1 MSAMVVL
8 GGAGVGANV
17 WSRYSDAGGAFTGA
31 GDEHI
36 DWHYVAVLLL
46 VRFVGWFKYERRRTE
61 KEVRSLCRWYNS
73 RHMTAQH
80 CTVVNGVATTE
91 FIEHVPPN
99 SVNVPYTVLS
109 NLLHRT

>member
-1 MSAMVVL
+1 MVVL

-46 VRFVGWFKYERRRTE
+46 VRFV
-61 KEVRSLCRWYNS
+61 
-73 RHMTAQH
+73 
-80 CTVVNGVATTE
+80 
-91 FIEHVPPN
+91 
-99 SVNVPYTVLS
+99 
-109 NLLHRT
+109 